1 MRDIGRVA
9 GLTGVLAGAMFVLS
23 TIIGSASGHRRGV
36 FESSGDYLFQIV
48 LAAAFALTLVA
59 IEGLHSLQRSSSRY
73 GRIGAAGALITFI
86 GYALI
91 VVVTALALMIAEGS
105 LQSIRLIGA
114 AAVLLGSILLGVM
127 TIRARVLPWWC
138 GVLLI
143 VALPLGDISDM
154 VVGVGSEG
162 VVFGM
167 VWGLL
172 GYAML
177 QRTRVGGTRLTRQ

>member
-1 MRDIGRVA
+1 VCW
-9 GLTGVLAGAMFVLS
+9 LARCS
-23 TIIGSASGHRRGV
+23 CCPTIIGSASGHRRGV
-36 FESSGDYLFQIV
+36 FESSGDYLFQVV
-48 LAAAFALTLVA
+48 LAAAFGLTLVA

-91 VVVTALALMIAEGS
+91 VVVTALALMIVEGS

-143 VALPLGDISDM
+143 VALPLGDISDI
-154 VVGVGSEG
+154 VSVGSEG